1 MTKIKKNN
9 KFKIVNNIGLYVKN
23 NTFYILINIILFI
36 SLVFFFITL
45 NSLDTKTRINIE
57 INTTDQNDIT
67 EYALKNYYNKPENNA
82 EALIENKYNLY
93 LFKSKIEEIF
103 SNNIKNLE
111 EEITKNIKNTSYEIE
126 GNKIILLVPDN
137 INITDYEKKIKTNIT
152 LIENKIAKEAANLLI
167 QQCYKVNIEICTQ
180 LENIFYIEILKDIKL
195 LKNFYISKKYFN
207 YNKINQYAK
216 ILYVCLS
223 VLFSGF
229 VFFKIISYI
238 KKKSKNFTQKTL
250 L

>member
-23 NTFYILINIILFI
+23 NTFYILINFILFI
-36 SLVFFFITL
+36 SLVFFFVTL

-57 INTTDQNDIT
+57 INTTAQQYIT
-67 EYALKNYYNKPENNA
+67 RYASKNYYTKPVNNA

-93 LFKSKIEEIF
+93 LFESKIKEIF

-126 GNKIILLVPDN
+126 GNKIILLVPNN
-137 INITDYEKKIKTNIT
+137 INITDYEKKIELNIT
-152 LIENKIAKEAANLLI
+152 LVENEIAKELSNFLI
-167 QQCYKVNIEICTQ
+167 QQCYEVNKKICTQ
-180 LENIFYIEILKDIKL
+180 LENIFYIEILKKIKL